1 MYYAKRASLQGMDT
15 GRFLGHVVKTR
26 LGRSN
31 CVVGRLGGYSCGNN
45 GQWAG
50 DMTDD
55 VNSLFGIVMTY

>member
-1 MYYAKRASLQGMDT
+1 MCSTQNVPVCRGWTQDDY
-15 GRFLGHVVKTR
+15 GHVVKTR

-55 VNSLFGIVMTY
+55 VNSLFGIVMTC